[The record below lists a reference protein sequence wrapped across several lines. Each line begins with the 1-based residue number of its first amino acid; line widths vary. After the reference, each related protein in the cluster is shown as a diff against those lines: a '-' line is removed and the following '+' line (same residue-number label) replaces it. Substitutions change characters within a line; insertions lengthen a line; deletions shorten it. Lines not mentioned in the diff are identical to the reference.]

1 MLDIKS
7 CDRCAGCPGYG
18 VNRSRSRARGGGGD
32 RRALGPGS
40 RQGSGGTTKTDDTR
54 ACVSSPASRITR
66 GKDHPTARL
75 SGPCPGKVWHRAQE
89 LAGRA
94 RKRLAC
100 GGANRDARSPSK
112 GQQERHRLAFSKDA
126 TSVLVGWAE
135 PGYRGQGEHS
145 ERCSGR
151 GLPVVVLTPRA

>member
-18 VNRSRSRARGGGGD
+18 VNRSSSRARGGGGD

-40 RQGSGGTTKTDDTR
+40 RQGSGGTTKTDDAG

-112 GQQERHRLAFSKDA
+112 GQQERHRLASQPACSWDGQSLVIEAGENCPSDA
-126 TSVLVGWAE
+126 
-135 PGYRGQGEHS
+135 QGEA
-145 ERCSGR
+145 
-151 GLPVVVLTPRA
+151 LPVVVLAPRA

>member
-40 RQGSGGTTKTDDTR
+40 RQGSGGTTKTDDAG

-94 RKRLAC
+94 RKRLARRVPIATLDPLPRGSKNAIAWPSPRTQPAC
-100 GGANRDARSPSK
+100 SWDGQSLVIEAGENCPSDAR
-112 GQQERHRLAFSKDA
+112 
-126 TSVLVGWAE
+126 
-135 PGYRGQGEHS
+135 GEA
-145 ERCSGR
+145 
-151 GLPVVVLTPRA
+151 LPVVVLAPRA

>member
-40 RQGSGGTTKTDDTR
+40 RQGSGGTTKTDDAG

-94 RKRLAC
+94 RTRFPRRVPIATLDPLP
-100 GGANRDARSPSK
+100 GTARTPSL
-112 GQQERHRLAFSKDA
+112 GLVQGRNQRARGMDRAWLSRPGRTARAMLGERRF
-126 TSVLVGWAE
+126 
-135 PGYRGQGEHS
+135 P
-145 ERCSGR
+145 
-151 GLPVVVLTPRA
+151 